1 MASPLFCAERRRS
14 EPRLAARG
22 WRPFSANV
30 ASHTGSCWSEALVPM
45 APAATTR
52 RSSPVRAVRHGAGWL
67 SETTGWL
74 DVEHGAC
81 IAAAVSRHGEGS
93 SGGALQRR
101 LHGFSAGWRLAVL
114 LLLACGA
121 CGLSS
126 RRSSCC
132 AEVFAA
138 GWVAWLAQSRA
149 GLNFVTW

>member
-1 MASPLFCAERRRS
+1 M
-14 EPRLAARG
+14 
-22 WRPFSANV
+22 RPFAGPAFV
-30 ASHTGSCWSEALVPM
+30 AFRPRPRCDGLADSTAPHAFPM
-45 APAATTR
+45 ARSRTR
-52 RSSPVRAVRHGAGWL
+52 PTGGRLRSAWREGAVRIEDFGMGECGCAAGHEKLTERLGARQQ
-67 SETTGWL
+67 
-74 DVEHGAC
+74 VQA
-81 IAAAVSRHGEGS
+81 SRHGSGS
-93 SGGALQRR
+93 SGGTLQRR

>member
-1 MASPLFCAERRRS
+1 
-14 EPRLAARG
+14 
-22 WRPFSANV
+22 
-30 ASHTGSCWSEALVPM
+30 M

-52 RSSPVRAVRHGAGWL
+52 RSSPIRAVRHGAGWL

-81 IAAAVSRHGEGS
+81 IAAAVSWHGCGS

-149 GLNFVTW
+149 GLDYVTWWAAVVGMARRHVCRELLWCLSHIRYNLWVCTCVVVVYVYDI

>member
-1 MASPLFCAERRRS
+1 MVRCNGSAQRGKLTERLGARR
-14 EPRLAARG
+14 
-22 WRPFSANV
+22 
-30 ASHTGSCWSEALVPM
+30 
-45 APAATTR
+45 
-52 RSSPVRAVRHGAGWL
+52 PVQA
-67 SETTGWL
+67 
-74 DVEHGAC
+74 
-81 IAAAVSRHGEGS
+81 SRHGSGS
-93 SGGALQRR
+93 SGGTLQRR
-101 LHGFSAGWRLAVL
+101 LHGFSAGWRLAVP